1 MCSLGL
7 ALAAVCRVRVPMAAW
22 TERPKTTLLERNEMF
37 ERAAN
42 DELNNHTT
50 ILVKKAS
57 AITHHRCGTGL
68 G

>member
-1 MCSLGL
+1 M
-7 ALAAVCRVRVPMAAW
+7 VAW